1 MKKLLIFALVFVML
15 AAMLASC
22 NKDDTPDGGDT
33 TPTDDQQAVDTTP
46 APVTTISLDN
56 YSIIRADRT
65 GKEVTNA
72 SGIFRRTLVEKLGKE
87 IKIDS
92 DWVRN
97 NDEVTIENDD
107 PEILLGA
114 TNRKESREAIAELTG
129 SDDYI
134 IRVVG
139 NKILI
144 TGTSDAAT
152 MLALNR
158 FTEMFLGGDTIAIPS
173 DLNIVHTPGAVGSP
187 AYTLATEYTA
197 IRSDTGGSYSEAA
210 IAALRTDLEKMTG
223 KSIKMSTDNEVRVT
237 VPDTGVVT
245 NEKEILLG
253 LTNRAESFA
262 ASKTVGAMDYTISI
276 TDTKV
281 VIYGGTYLSTLRGIT
296 HFMDALRTGAVNS
309 LEAGSYTYTEVF
321 TDLYTYNPLC
331 YDSSSFVPDWQGK
344 YNIPDWLRDFDE
356 KVYAITRNDLRNMS
370 VAHRNEIAF
379 YPENSIEGILSAILG
394 GTDVIEIDV
403 TQTKDHVLVL
413 MHDSTLKRTTD
424 FNDKKGKDGLPTSEY
439 IWDWT
444 YAQLQQLNLKTNN
457 GKVTEY
463 KIPTLYEAMMVMK
476 DRCFIHLDQ
485 KVKNLPIP
493 RELTRN
499 AEIFAMANE
508 IGCRE
513 NFLYTYGITTL
524 SQWQNMDNSDP
535 EYNAFVSKVKKYLA
549 GGKIRSRYWCWGSAD
564 VSTLNTDYEKEK
576 YWVSLRAEGKTLLWA
591 NNLLPYTQYIADNFS
606 PAQIP

>member
-22 NKDDTPDGGDT
+22 NKDDAPDGGDT

-72 SGIFRRTLVEKLGKE
+72 SGVFRRTLVEKLGKE

-114 TNRKESREAIAELTG
+114 TNRKESKEAMAELTG

-144 TGTSDAAT
+144 AGTSDAAT

-210 IAALRTDLEKMTG
+210 IAALRTDLEKLTG

-549 GGKIRSRYWCWGSAD
+549 GGKIRSRYWCYGSAD

>member
-1 MKKLLIFALVFVML
+1 MKKLLIFTLVFVML

-33 TPTDDQQAVDTTP
+33 TPTDDQQAVETTP

-65 GKEVTNA
+65 GREVTNA
-72 SGIFRRTLVEKLGKE
+72 SGVFRRTLVEKLGKE

-114 TNRKESREAIAELTG
+114 TNRKESREAMAELTG
-129 SDDYI
+129 GDDYI

-144 TGTSDAAT
+144 AGTSDAAT

-210 IAALRTDLEKMTG
+210 IAALRTDLENLTG
-223 KSIKMSTDNEVRVT
+223 KSIKMSTDKEVRVT

-296 HFMDALRTGAVNS
+296 HFMDALRTGDVNS

-403 TQTKDHVLVL
+403 AQTKDHVLVL

-535 EYNAFVSKVKKYLA
+535 EYNAFVSKVKKYLV
-549 GGKIRSRYWCWGSAD
+549 GGKIRSRYWCYGSAD